1 MVGFLWLC
9 RRNLQQATTV
19 YSSCLLCLKI
29 LIANI
34 KISPFPPLRMQLISG
49 NYNFR

>member
-1 MVGFLWLC
+1 MVVQ
-9 RRNLQQATTV
+9 RNLQQTTTV

-34 KISPFPPLRMQLISG
+34 KNFPIPPLRMQLISG